1 MFALLAAFA
10 LSAAP
15 AALLLWYFY
24 RLDAAKP
31 EPIGLIGKS
40 FLLGFIAVAPAAF
53 VELLLQSAFTIPS
66 GPLGAALEAFL
77 MAAAVEES
85 AKFFFVRRYL
95 DRRPEFDERSDGV
108 IYTISVSLG
117 FALVENFLYG
127 YADLRIL
134 LFRAFTAVPLHA
146 VASGIMG
153 YYLGLAK
160 LGDLPETR
168 GSPASL
174 RARGLASAI
183 LIHGLYDFLLL
194 SRGLAS
200 LLVLPLLI
208 IGWRVLVRLYR
219 RALSADV
226 QY

>member
-1 MFALLAAFA
+1 MLSLLAAFA

-24 RLDAAKP
+24 RLDAARP
-31 EPIGLIGKS
+31 EPVGLIGKS
-40 FLLGFIAVAPAAF
+40 FLLGFIAVAPAAG
-53 VELLLQSAFTIPS
+53 VELLLQGLLAPPS
-66 GPLGAALEAFL
+66 GLLGAALEAFL
-77 MAAAVEES
+77 VAAGVEES
-85 AKFFFVRRYL
+85 AKFIFVRRYL

-117 FALVENFLYG
+117 FALVESFLYG

-160 LGDLPETR
+160 LGELPETR
-168 GSPASL
+168 GKPASL
-174 RARGLASAI
+174 RARGLAAAV

-194 SRGLAS
+194 AGSLAS
-200 LLVLPLLI
+200 LLILPLLI
-208 IGWRVLVRLYR
+208 VGWRILARLYR
-219 RALSADV
+219 RALSADA
-226 QY
+226 Q

>member
-1 MFALLAAFA
+1 MLSLLVAFA

-24 RLDAAKP
+24 RLDAARP
-31 EPIGLIGKS
+31 EPLGLIGKS
-40 FLLGFIAVAPAAF
+40 FLLGFLAVGPAAG
-53 VELLLQSAFTIPS
+53 VEILLQGALPLPR

-77 MAAAVEES
+77 VAAAVEES
-85 AKFFFVRRYL
+85 AKFLFVRRYL

-108 IYTISVSLG
+108 IYTIAVSLG

-127 YADLRIL
+127 YTDYLVL

-174 RARGLASAI
+174 RARGLGAAVFV
-183 LIHGLYDFLLL
+183 HGLYDFFLLL
-194 SRGLAS
+194 GGLWS
-200 LLVLPLLI
+200 LLVLPLLAG
-208 IGWRVLVRLYR
+208 GWIVLARLYR
-219 RALSADV
+219 RALSADA
-226 QY
+226 Q

>member
-1 MFALLAAFA
+1 MLSLLAAFA

-15 AALLLWYFY
+15 AGLLLWYFY
-24 RLDAAKP
+24 RLDAARP

-40 FLLGFIAVAPAAF
+40 FLLGFVAVAPAAGI
-53 VELLLQSAFTIPS
+53 ELLLQGLLAPPA
-66 GPLGAALEAFL
+66 GLLGAALEAFL
-77 MAAAVEES
+77 VAAGIEES
-85 AKFFFVRRYL
+85 AKFVFVRRYL

-127 YADLRIL
+127 YADLRLL

-160 LGDLPETR
+160 LGELPETR

-183 LIHGLYDFLLL
+183 LIHGLYDFFLIAG
-194 SRGLAS
+194 GLAS
-200 LLVLPLLI
+200 LLVLPLLVA
-208 IGWRVLVRLYR
+208 GWRILTRLYR
-219 RALSADV
+219 RALSADA
-226 QY
+226 Q